1 MARLRQETDP
11 DEAGLDRG
19 ALERLDAHFAREVDA
34 GRLPGFLVAVARGGR
49 VAHLTA
55 YGRRDVAAGLPVE
68 ADTLFR
74 IYSMTKPVTAVAA
87 LMLVEEGRLSLDDPV
102 ARHLPAFAEPRV
114 YVSGEA
120 PDVTTR
126 PAAGPVLVR
135 HLMTH
140 TAGLTFAFYHAHP
153 VDALY
158 RAAGLESSVRPGADL
173 AETVDLY
180 ASLPLQF
187 EPGTQWNYSV
197 ASNVLGRLVEVVSGR
212 PLDVFCAERIFGPLG
227 MPDAGFEVTDEQ
239 ADRLA
244 ELYGEQDGGGIAPV
258 PGLPLRGRPRFLSG
272 SGGLVASAYD
282 VHRFSELLRR
292 RGELDGVRLLAPDTV
307 DLMTRNHL
315 PGGADL
321 RAFGSRPAHDEPG
334 NDGVGFGLGVSVVT
348 DPARTQAP
356 SGLGTYG
363 WSGVATTTFW
373 VDPGRDLTV
382 QFLTQVRPRSSHTVF
397 RDLKRLVHEALT
409 DRPAPGPRRP
419 GGAGGG
425 PGAPVWSAGR

>member
-1 MARLRQETDP
+1 MAMPPLRQEVDAGA
-11 DEAGLDRG
+11 AGLDPE
-19 ALERLDAHFAREVDA
+19 ALDRLDLHFARQVDE

-55 YGRRDVAAGLPVE
+55 HGLRDVAAGLPVT
-68 ADTLFR
+68 ADTLWR
-74 IYSMTKPVTAVAA
+74 IYSMTKPVTSVAV
-87 LMLVEEGRLSLDDPV
+87 LTLVEEGRLSLDDPV
-102 ARHLPAFAEPRV
+102 DRYLPAFAEPRV
-114 YVSGEA
+114 YVDGTGD
-120 PDVTTR
+120 DVVTR
-126 PAAGPVLVR
+126 PAAGPVRVG

-140 TAGLTFAFYHAHP
+140 TAGLTFGFYRTHP

-158 RAAGLESSVRPGADL
+158 RAAGVESSVRPGADL

-187 EPGTQWNYSV
+187 EPGTEWNYSV
-197 ASNVLGRLVEVVSGR
+197 ASNVLGRLVEVVSGQ

-227 MPDAGFEVTDEQ
+227 MTDTGFHVTDAQ
-239 ADRLA
+239 AGRLA
-244 ELYGEQDGGGIAPV
+244 ELYGETEDGGITPV

-272 SGGLVASAYD
+272 SGGLVSSAYD
-282 VHRFSELLRR
+282 VHRFAELLRR
-292 RGELDGVRLLAPDTV
+292 RGALEGVRLLAPATV

-321 RAFGSRPAHDEPG
+321 RALGSRPAHDQPG
-334 NDGVGFGLGVSVVT
+334 NDGVGFGLGVSVVI
-348 DPARTQAP
+348 DPSRTRSP

-382 QFLTQVRPRSSHTVF
+382 QFMTQVRPKSSHTVYP
-397 RDLKRLVHEALT
+397 DLKRLVHEAL
-409 DRPAPGPRRP
+409 
-419 GGAGGG
+419 
-425 PGAPVWSAGR
+425 VE

>member
-1 MARLRQETDP
+1 MALLRQEVEP
-11 DEAGLDRG
+11 DEAGLDRE
-19 ALERLDAHFAREVDA
+19 ALERLDGHFARLVGE
-34 GRLPGFLVAVARGGR
+34 GRLPGFLVALARGGR
-49 VAHLTA
+49 VAHLTVH
-55 YGRRDVAAGLPVE
+55 GHRDVAAALPVE
-68 ADTLFR
+68 AGTLWR
-74 IYSMTKPVTAVAA
+74 IYSMTKPVTSVAA

-102 ARHLPAFAEPRV
+102 GRYVPSFAAPRV
-114 YVSGEA
+114 YTGGSGTG
-120 PDVTTR
+120 VTTR
-126 PAAGPVLVR
+126 PASGPVLVR

-140 TAGLTFAFYHAHP
+140 TAGLTFGFYHSHP

-197 ASNVLGRLVEVVSGR
+197 ASNVLGRLVEVVSGQ
-212 PLDVFCAERIFGPLG
+212 PLDVFCAERIFRPLG
-227 MPDAGFEVTDEQ
+227 MPDAGFQVTDEQ
-239 ADRLA
+239 AGRLA
-244 ELYGEQDGGGIAPV
+244 ELYGETGDGGIEPV

-282 VHRFSELLRR
+282 WHRFMEMLRR
-292 RGELDGVRLLAPDTV
+292 RGELDGVRLLAAGTV

-321 RAFGSRPAHDEPG
+321 RAFGSRPAHDQPG
-334 NDGVGFGLGVSVVT
+334 NDGVGFGLGVSVVI

-382 QFLTQVRPRSSHTVF
+382 QFMTQVRPRSSHTVH
-397 RDLKRLVHEALT
+397 RDLKRLVHEAVR
-409 DRPAPGPRRP
+409 D
-419 GGAGGG
+419 
-425 PGAPVWSAGR
+425 

>member
-1 MARLRQETDP
+1 MAVLRQEVEP
-11 DEAGLDRG
+11 GEAGLDRD
-19 ALERLDAHFAREVDA
+19 ALDRLDRHLARQVGE

-49 VAHLTA
+49 VAHLTVH
-55 YGRRDVAAGLPVE
+55 GHRDVAAALPVE
-68 ADTLFR
+68 PDTLWR
-74 IYSMTKPVTAVAA
+74 IYSMTKPVTSVAA
-87 LMLVEEGRLSLDDPV
+87 LMLVEEGRLALDDPV
-102 ARHLPAFAEPRV
+102 ERYLPCFAAPRV
-114 YVSGEA
+114 YTGGTG

-126 PAAGPVLVR
+126 PASGPILVR

-140 TAGLTFAFYHAHP
+140 TAGLTFGFYHAHP

-173 AETVDLY
+173 AETVELY

-197 ASNVLGRLVEVVSGR
+197 ATNVLGRLVEVVSGQ

-227 MPDAGFEVTDEQ
+227 MTDTGFHVTDER
-239 ADRLA
+239 AGRLA
-244 ELYGEQDGGGIAPV
+244 ELYGETEDGGIEPV

-282 VHRFSELLRR
+282 WHRFMEMLRR
-292 RGELDGVRLLAPDTV
+292 RGELDGVRLLRAGTV

-321 RAFGSRPAHDEPG
+321 RAFGSRPAHDQPG
-334 NDGVGFGLGVSVVT
+334 NHGVGFGLGVSVVT

-356 SGLGTYG
+356 SALGTYG

-382 QFLTQVRPRSSHTVF
+382 QFMTQVRPKSSHTVY
-397 RDLKRLVHEALT
+397 RDLRRLVHEAVT
-409 DRPAPGPRRP
+409 G
-419 GGAGGG
+419 
-425 PGAPVWSAGR
+425 